1 MAHSVSAAG
10 PEVEAATEV
19 GATAA
24 VEATQLPE
32 VKPGKKGGTAGRA
45 EASAAA
51 SGTLNTSPEQ
61 PTAVATMESTSTEG
75 TARAGRDTLTGR
87 TAAAAAD
94 MGAATLPAT
103 AAVQVAGAA
112 EAAGTERPCDTPS
125 SDRWRLH
132 SANITNRL
140 DYESF
145 SCLFLYTV

>member
-1 MAHSVSAAG
+1 VGAV
-10 PEVEAATEV
+10 TEV
-19 GATAA
+19 VATAA

-32 VKPGKKGGTAGRA
+32 AKPGKIGGTAGLV
-45 EASAAA
+45 EASAVAAA
-51 SGTLNTSPEQ
+51 SDISITSPGY
-61 PTAVATMESTSTEG
+61 PTAAVIMERTIMEG